1 MDAVTPTPIKLED
14 LTRDELLE
22 VLARAMPFVRQ
33 RDLYRARWE
42 VACRK
47 SDAAGAAAI
56 AASEKSAA
64 ASAAWAKVK
73 NGNTVA
79 GRRAQNAYFRARE
92 ECVTASRA
100 ADRAYAA
107 QERAYRAL
115 EACKS

>member
-1 MDAVTPTPIKLED
+1 MDAVAPTLIKLED

-22 VLARAMPFVRQ
+22 VLARAVPFVRQ
-33 RDLYRARWE
+33 RDLYRARWD

-56 AASEKSAA
+56 AASERSAA
-64 ASAAWAKVK
+64 ASAAWAKIT
-73 NGNTVA
+73 NGATVA
-79 GRRAQNAYFRARE
+79 GARARKAYFKARE
-92 ECVTASRA
+92 ESEAASRA

-115 EACKS
+115 DACKP

>member
-1 MDAVTPTPIKLED
+1 MDAVSPTPIKIED

-56 AASEKSAA
+56 AASERSAA
-64 ASAAWAKVK
+64 ASAAWAKIP
-73 NGNTVA
+73 NGGTAA
-79 GRRAQNAYFRARE
+79 GSRARKAYFEARE
-92 ECVTASRA
+92 EADAASRA
-100 ADRAYAA
+100 ANRAYAA

-115 EACKS
+115 DACKP